1 MQTKNLFKTF
11 FYLRCY
17 TIVRYSD
24 IVESGVKGRLLEK
37 FGKLLEKFSKIRI
50 YSTMRGWE
58 ENVYFRLENMF
69 KIDNKIMIL
78 IWRMCPRLTLRQLW
92 TKTLFLLI
100 LPMQLLLGEHTAESY
115 LGTCKMSLMETVLQK
130 KVTAWTFFAKRPMD
144 GVLNNPPGNAE
155 INFSVGNKIK

>member
-69 KIDNKIMIL
+69 KVNNKIMIL

-92 TKTLFLLI
+92 TNF
-100 LPMQLLLGEHTAESY
+100 
-115 LGTCKMSLMETVLQK
+115 V
-130 KVTAWTFFAKRPMD
+130 F
-144 GVLNNPPGNAE
+144 
-155 INFSVGNKIK
+155 INFTHATASWGTHSWVILRDLQNVSNGNCLAEKGNGVNFFRKKAHGRGTK